1 MQESKGRI
9 EKQFQTDDG
18 ERQEILNLWREI
30 AWLTDPTLLPR
41 REQAS
46 PPNRP
51 LETNHQSIG
60 AVSLAIQEGSH
71 LFSLYPPGF
80 PHFAHDIAADIE
92 YDPTVP
98 PEYKQAVKDRALVW
112 DMIVLARMEQANL
125 VSQGNRANLGF
136 RNANRQSIS
145 YLTAFGDALQKV
157 EDDGR
162 IRNYRPDHY
171 VNRRD
176 PCGSLEYTITKESC
190 NVLNRLTD
198 EQLERCNLSKADLK
212 EKANAERIKDLYTL
226 VEWQPDTRKW
236 LITQEVN
243 GYEID
248 EPIEREVNPYIA
260 AYTRLS
266 EGEHY
271 GRGFLQL
278 RIGDL
283 RAVERL
289 QTAIED
295 FAGLAS
301 KVLWVLDP
309 NYSLRPEDLQK
320 PTGQCVVSEVDEKG
334 TPRGLG
340 VVRLDKLNDFT
351 VVQSTL
357 EYIRAQFGN
366 SSGNLRDSIRNKERV
381 TAYEVQQVQS
391 QTDDLTGGDLSAID
405 STLVRPQVNVYRDQ
419 CERAGAMKIPDDL
432 KPFMQVNILSGID
445 AIARRQRGDKLLT
458 LAQVAAA
465 AGDEAIRAVK
475 WGNLFRAWTR
485 YQQPIDQEV
494 IRTDAEVQAEK
505 EAETQAALAANAAAT
520 AADVTLNQTGAVV
533 ADAARAQLGLTGKQ

>member
-1 MQESKGRI
+1 MPEIKGRI
-9 EKQFQTDDG
+9 EQQFKSDDG
-18 ERQEILNLWREI
+18 ERDELLTLWREI

-41 REQAS
+41 KTQEQPA
-46 PPNRP
+46 NRP
-51 LETNHQSIG
+51 LDTNHQSIG

-80 PHFAHDIAADIE
+80 PHFAHDIASDVE

-98 PEYKQAVKDRALVW
+98 AEYKQAVKERALVW
-112 DMIVLARMEQANL
+112 DMIVLARMEQASL
-125 VSQGNRANLGF
+125 VSQSNRANLGF

-145 YLTAFGDALQKV
+145 YLVAFGDALQKI

-162 IRNYRPDHY
+162 VRNFRPDHY

-176 PCGSLEYTITKESC
+176 PCGALEYTITKESC
-190 NVLNRLTD
+190 NVLMRLTD
-198 EQLERCNLSKADLK
+198 EQLARCELSREDLK
-212 EKANAERIKDLYTL
+212 GQGQANRVRDLYTA
-226 VEWQPDTRKW
+226 VEWQPETRRW
-236 LITQEVN
+236 LITQELN
-243 GYEID
+243 GHEID

-309 NYSLRPEDLQK
+309 SYMLRPEDLQK
-320 PTGQCVVSEVDEKG
+320 PTGQCAISEVDEKG
-334 TPRGLG
+334 MPRGLG
-340 VVRLDKLNDFT
+340 VVKLDKMQDFT
-351 VVQSTL
+351 VVQATL
-357 EYIRAQFGN
+357 EYIRSQLGTSMGN
-366 SSGNLRDSIRNKERV
+366 VRDSIRNKERV
-381 TAYEVQQVQS
+381 TAYEVQQVSS
-391 QTDDLTGGDLSAID
+391 QIDDLTGGDLSAID
-405 STLVRPQVNVYRDQ
+405 STLVRPQVHVYRDQ
-419 CERAGAMKIPDDL
+419 CERAGAMTIPPEL
-432 KPFMQVNILSGID
+432 KEFMQVNILSGID
-445 AIARRQRGDKLLT
+445 AIARRQRGDRLLT

-465 AGDEAIRAVK
+465 AGEDAIRAVK
-475 WGNLFRAWTR
+475 WGSLFRAWTR

-494 IRTDAEVQAEK
+494 VKTDAEVQAEK
-505 EAETQAALAANAAAT
+505 EAQNRAALATNAAAT
-520 AADVTLNQTGAVV
+520 ATDVALNRTGDVV
-533 ADAARAQLGLTGKQ
+533 ADAARAQLGLTGM